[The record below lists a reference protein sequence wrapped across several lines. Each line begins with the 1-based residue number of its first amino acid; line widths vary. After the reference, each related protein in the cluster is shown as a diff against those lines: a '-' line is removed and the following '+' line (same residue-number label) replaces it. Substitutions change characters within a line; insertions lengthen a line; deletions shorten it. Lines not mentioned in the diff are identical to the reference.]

1 LFGSN
6 KIIEVSKIVFFIKME
21 NKKIKYHTDG
31 TVPESNIKGG
41 NIDTSNTYTFIQ
53 KSSLSW
59 FGTGTSI

>member
-21 NKKIKYHTDG
+21 NKKLKYHTDE

-41 NIDTSNTYTFIQ
+41 NIDTSNTFIQ